1 MVGYKQ
7 GSQQWLVEQPEI
19 REQNAVTPPG
29 LKSKGKGDLI
39 AEPGENRNPE
49 GSDLTGCRLSEDGKE
64 QEPRREDISK
74 QAVSALTLW
83 PQTHPE
89 VCCLGAWRAAPGLQN
104 RDGERS
110 QRI

>member
-1 MVGYKQ
+1 MVGGAARDQ
-7 GSQQWLVEQPEI
+7 RAERATHTSRAEEQ
-19 REQNAVTPPG
+19 
-29 LKSKGKGDLI
+29 GKGDLI

-83 PQTHPE
+83 PLNPPRS
-89 VCCLGAWRAAPGLQN
+89 LLSGSMRAAPGLQN